1 MAFGGSL
8 EGDFEAERRYRAAV
22 RHSRRVRV
30 LRRAIPVG
38 AVLAVGAILFFA
50 FFEPFKSLPENVSVG
65 AITLNGTKVT
75 MELPKLT
82 GFKKDLRPYEVNARW
97 AAQDVKKP
105 NIIELK
111 EISARIAL
119 QDRSYATVEA
129 LNGVYD
135 SGADKLDLKDD
146 VRVRTDTG
154 YDVRMSSA
162 QIEFK
167 AGNVT
172 SSDPVSVKF
181 TGGTIKAQGLNM
193 VDNGQRIV
201 FNGRVQ
207 TKMKVVP
214 DEEKPPSSGGATAS
228 PSPPAAPA
236 KDVKP

>member
-1 MAFGGSL
+1 M
-8 EGDFEAERRYRAAV
+8 EGDFEAEGRYRAAV
-22 RHSRRVRV
+22 RHSRRVRL

-50 FFEPFKSLPENVSVG
+50 FFEPFKSLPGNVSVG

-82 GFKKDLRPYEVNARW
+82 GFKKDMRPYEVNARW
-97 AAQDVKKP
+97 AAQDIKQP
-105 NIIELK
+105 NVIELK
-111 EISARIAL
+111 EINARIAL
-119 QDRSYATVEA
+119 QDRSYATVDA

-135 SGADKLDLKDD
+135 SSADKLDLTDD
-146 VRVRTDTG
+146 VRVRTDSG
-154 YDVRMSSA
+154 YDVRMKSA

-167 AGNVT
+167 AGNVE
-172 SSDPVSVKF
+172 SHDPVSVKF
-181 TGGTIKAQGLNM
+181 TGGTIEAMGLEM

-201 FNGRVQ
+201 FNGRVR

-214 DEEKPPSSGGATAS
+214 DEPKPAS
-228 PSPPAAPA
+228 PPGTVPSPQPQAAPV

>member
-1 MAFGGSL
+1 MAFDGSL
-8 EGDFEAERRYRAAV
+8 EGDFEADRRYRAAV
-22 RHSRRVRV
+22 RHSRRVRL

-38 AVLAVGAILFFA
+38 AVVAVGAILFFA

-65 AITLNGTKVT
+65 SITLNGTKVT

-135 SGADKLDLKDD
+135 SSTDKLELKDD
-146 VRVRTDTG
+146 VRVRTDSG
-154 YDVRMSSA
+154 YDVRMASA
-162 QIEFK
+162 RIEFK

-172 SSDPVSVKF
+172 SKDPVAVKF
-181 TGGTIKAQGLNM
+181 TGGTIDAKGLNM

-201 FNGRVQ
+201 FNGRVH
-207 TKMKVVP
+207 TMLKLVP
-214 DEEKPPSSGGATAS
+214 DEPKAPAPG
-228 PSPPAAPA
+228 AAPA
-236 KDVKP
+236 TQVHEAVPAKDAKP

>member
-1 MAFGGSL
+1 MAFGRSM
-8 EGDFEAERRYRAAV
+8 EGGFEADGRYRAAV
-22 RHSRRVRV
+22 RHSRRVRL

-50 FFEPFKSLPENVSVG
+50 FFEPFKSLPGNVSVG

-82 GFKKDLRPYEVNARW
+82 GFKKDMRPYEVNARW

-111 EISARIAL
+111 EITARIAL
-119 QDRSYATVEA
+119 QDRSYANVEA

-146 VRVRTDTG
+146 VRVRTDAG
-154 YDVRMSSA
+154 YDVRMKSA

-172 SSDPVSVKF
+172 STDPVSVKF
-181 TGGTIKAQGLNM
+181 TGGTIEAAGLNM

-201 FNGRVQ
+201 FNGRVR

-214 DEEKPPSSGGATAS
+214 DEPKTPAAETAA
-228 PSPPAAPA
+228 PSPQPQAAPD